1 MWKVL
6 YSCWWLNTGC
16 RADNFKFLKC
26 YHSDNIF
33 IHFRLNEFENELE
46 SGNAKLH
53 DDVQRAAQ
61 ELVDSLAD
69 PKTKK
74 KEVSR
79 GGGCWE
85 NVEGDHRFI
94 YVSSLLR
101 KQN

>member
-79 GGGCWE
+79 GGGMLGE
-85 NVEGDHRFI
+85 R
-94 YVSSLLR
+94 
-101 KQN
+101 